1 MVDTE
6 WHTVVFHAK
15 IKSGQFGK
23 TITNTAEVTGEGI
36 SIQTPTTDVF
46 VGPEKRADKPVINP
60 IKDTDKEITGT
71 GTSRQN
77 YCQKSNTNNRAYEN
91 IT

>member
-36 SIQTPTTDVF
+36 STQTIEPMRILPSTGVQFSIAPYT
-46 VGPEKRADKPVINP
+46 GGLLLVIGLLFLVRSKN
-60 IKDTDKEITGT
+60 KNK
-71 GTSRQN
+71 N
-77 YCQKSNTNNRAYEN
+77 KNN
-91 IT
+91 